1 MYAPNNRALKYVRQ
15 NLIKLQGEMD
25 KSTTIVGDF
34 NTPLSVIERYSRQ
47 KISKDIIEL
56 NSTINQLDLIDIY
69 KTLHPTTAEHTFFLS
84 SRGTFT
90 KIDNILAHKH
100 MLTNLKE

>member
-1 MYAPNNRALKYVRQ
+1 MCQRQSVKYTKQ
-15 NLIKLQGEMD
+15 KLIELRGEID
-25 KSTTIVGDF
+25 KSTIIVSDF
-34 NTPLSVIERYSRQ
+34 NRLLPVIDRSRRQ
-47 KISKDIIEL
+47 KISKNRVEL